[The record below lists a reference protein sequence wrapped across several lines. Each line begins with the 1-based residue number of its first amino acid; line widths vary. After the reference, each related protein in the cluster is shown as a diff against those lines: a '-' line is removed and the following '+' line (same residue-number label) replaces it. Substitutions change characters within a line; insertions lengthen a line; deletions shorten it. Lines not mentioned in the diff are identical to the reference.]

1 MTRDETQMSNDIPNP
16 NDRDVRHSTLDIPPT
31 FDIRHSALPVNI
43 LLVDDERRNLDVLES
58 VLQDPL
64 YRLVRATSA
73 DEALKALIT
82 DDFAV
87 LVLDIRMPG
96 TSGIELAQLIKQR
109 KKTQH
114 LPIIFLTAYYQEDE
128 HVMQGYSAG
137 AVDYL
142 SKPCNPAILRSKV
155 ALFVHLFRKTRALE
169 AEIDERCQAERRIHE
184 LNERLAQQV
193 SDLAAANSALEAFS
207 YSVSHDLRAPLRQV
221 AGFVG
226 RVQMLNRDRT
236 NPDALQQ
243 YLPLIQRSVTR
254 MGRLIDDL
262 LEFSRIGR
270 AEMHYQNVNLRS
282 LLDQTL
288 VEQEAGSREPAAG
301 NAENL
306 EGRGEKG
313 EAGRETE
320 KGRTED
326 TSFPLPPPPS
336 PLRLPVSGSPPHIR
350 WTIGPLPE
358 VHGDAAML
366 RQVFANLID
375 NAVKFAQ
382 ARDPA
387 VIEIGSLPAENEH
400 VVFVRD
406 NGVGFDP
413 HYAHK
418 LFGVFQRLHSTA
430 EFDGTGIGLA
440 TVRRIIERHGGRT
453 WAEGAPGQGATISFS
468 LPRGDDHVDD

>member
-1 MTRDETQMSNDIPNP
+1 MTS
-16 NDRDVRHSTLDIPPT
+16 
-31 FDIRHSALPVNI
+31 PVNI
-43 LLVDDERRNLDVLES
+43 LLVDDEQRNLDVLEA
-58 VLQDPL
+58 VLQNAE

-73 DEALKALIT
+73 EEALKALIT
-82 DDFAV
+82 SDFAV

-96 TSGIELAQLIKQR
+96 TSGIELAQMIKQR

-155 ALFVHLFRKTRALE
+155 AVFVDLFRKNRALE
-169 AEIDERCQAERRIHE
+169 AEIAERCQGEQRIRE
-184 LNERLAQQV
+184 LNDQLARRV
-193 SDLAAANSALEAFS
+193 NDLAAANAELEAFS

-226 RVQMLNRDRT
+226 RMQKLNREGAD
-236 NPDALQQ
+236 PGAAEQ
-243 YLPLIQRSVTR
+243 YLPLIQHAVTR

-270 AEMHYQNVNLRS
+270 AELHFQNVSLRS
-282 LLDQTL
+282 VLDQTL
-288 VEQEAGSREPAAG
+288 QAAQPEF
-301 NAENL
+301 AE
-306 EGRGEKG
+306 K
-313 EAGRETE
+313 
-320 KGRTED
+320 
-326 TSFPLPPPPS
+326 P
-336 PLRLPVSGSPPHIR
+336 IR
-350 WTIGPLPE
+350 WTIEPLPE
-358 VHGDAAML
+358 VRGDAAML

-375 NAVKFAQ
+375 NAVKFART
-382 ARDPA
+382 RDPA
-387 VIEIGSLPAENEH
+387 EIEVGTRPADPANGIKEH

-413 HYAHK
+413 QYAHK
-418 LFGVFQRLHSTA
+418 LFGVFHRLHSAA

-453 WAEGAPGQGATISFS
+453 WAEGALGLGATISFS
-468 LPRGDDHVDD
+468 LPH

>member
-1 MTRDETQMSNDIPNP
+1 MMT
-16 NDRDVRHSTLDIPPT
+16 
-31 FDIRHSALPVNI
+31 PVNI
-43 LLVDDERRNLDVLES
+43 LLVDDEQRNLDVLET
-58 VLQDPL
+58 VLQDPE

-96 TSGIELAQLIKQR
+96 TSGIELAQMIKQR

-128 HVMQGYSAG
+128 HVMQGYGAG

-142 SKPCNPAILRSKV
+142 SKPCNPPILRSKV
-155 ALFVHLFRKTRALE
+155 AVFVDLFRKTRALE
-169 AEIDERCQAERRIHE
+169 AEIAERRQAEQRIRD
-184 LNERLAQQV
+184 LNEQLAWQV
-193 SDLAAANSALEAFS
+193 SELAAANSELEAFS

-226 RVQMLNRDRT
+226 RVQKLARDGAD
-236 NPDALQQ
+236 PSAAEQ
-243 YLPLIQRSVTR
+243 YLPLIQQSVTR

-270 AEMHYQNVNLRS
+270 TELHYQNVDLRS
-282 LLDQTL
+282 VLDQTL
-288 VEQEAGSREPAAG
+288 QAAQPDV
-301 NAENL
+301 A
-306 EGRGEKG
+306 
-313 EAGRETE
+313 
-320 KGRTED
+320 D
-326 TSFPLPPPPS
+326 LP
-336 PLRLPVSGSPPHIR
+336 IR
-350 WTIGPLPE
+350 WSIDPLPE
-358 VHGDAAML
+358 VRGDAAML

-375 NAVKFAQ
+375 NAVKFART
-382 ARDPA
+382 RDPA
-387 VIEIGSLPAENEH
+387 VIQIGSLPADAEH

-418 LFGVFQRLHSTA
+418 LFGVFQRLHSAA

-453 WAEGAPGQGATISFS
+453 WAEGALGQGATISFS
-468 LPRGDDHVDD
+468 LPH

>member
-1 MTRDETQMSNDIPNP
+1 MTS
-16 NDRDVRHSTLDIPPT
+16 
-31 FDIRHSALPVNI
+31 PVNI
-43 LLVDDERRNLDVLES
+43 LLVDDEKRNLDVLES
-58 VLQDPL
+58 VLQNPD

-73 DEALKALIT
+73 EEALKALIT
-82 DDFAV
+82 SDFAV

-96 TSGIELAQLIKQR
+96 TSGIELAQMIKQR

-155 ALFVHLFRKTRALE
+155 AVFVDLFLKNRALE
-169 AEIDERCQAERRIHE
+169 AEISERRQGEQRIRE
-184 LNERLAQQV
+184 LNDQLAQRV
-193 SDLAAANSALEAFS
+193 NDLAAANGELEAFS

-226 RVQMLNRDRT
+226 RLQKLNPNGA
-236 NPDALQQ
+236 NPAAADQ
-243 YLPLIQRSVTR
+243 YLPLIQHAVTR

-270 AEMHYQNVNLRS
+270 AELHFQNVSLRM

-288 VEQEAGSREPAAG
+288 QAAQPDV
-301 NAENL
+301 AE
-306 EGRGEKG
+306 R
-313 EAGRETE
+313 A
-320 KGRTED
+320 
-326 TSFPLPPPPS
+326 
-336 PLRLPVSGSPPHIR
+336 IR
-350 WTIGPLPE
+350 WTIEPLPE
-358 VHGDAAML
+358 VRGDAAML
-366 RQVFANLID
+366 RQVFVNLID
-375 NAVKFAQ
+375 NAVKFA
-382 ARDPA
+382 ATRNPA
-387 VIEIGSLPAENEH
+387 EIEIGVRPADNEH

-413 HYAHK
+413 QYAHK

-430 EFDGTGIGLA
+430 DFDGTGIGLA

-453 WAEGAPGQGATISFS
+453 WAEGALDRGATISFS
-468 LPRGDDHVDD
+468 LPH

>member
-1 MTRDETQMSNDIPNP
+1 MTS
-16 NDRDVRHSTLDIPPT
+16 
-31 FDIRHSALPVNI
+31 PVNI
-43 LLVDDERRNLDVLES
+43 LLVDDEQRNLDVLEA
-58 VLQDPL
+58 VLQEPD

-73 DEALKALIT
+73 EEALKALISS
-82 DDFAV
+82 DFAV

-114 LPIIFLTAYYQEDE
+114 LPIIFLTAYYREDE

-155 ALFVHLFRKTRALE
+155 AVFVDLFRKSQALE
-169 AEIDERCQAERRIHE
+169 AEVAERRQGEQRIRE
-184 LNERLAQQV
+184 LNDQLAQRV
-193 SDLAAANSALEAFS
+193 GDLAAANAELEAFS

-226 RVQMLNRDRT
+226 RMQKLNRGGID
-236 NPDALQQ
+236 PAAADQ

-270 AEMHYQNVNLRS
+270 AELHFQNVSLRS

-288 VEQEAGSREPAAG
+288 QAAEPDV
-301 NAENL
+301 AERAIN
-306 EGRGEKG
+306 
-313 EAGRETE
+313 
-320 KGRTED
+320 
-326 TSFPLPPPPS
+326 
-336 PLRLPVSGSPPHIR
+336 
-350 WTIGPLPE
+350 WTIEPLPE
-358 VHGDAAML
+358 VRGDAAML

-375 NAVKFAQ
+375 NAVKFART
-382 ARDPA
+382 RDPA
-387 VIEIGSLPAENEH
+387 EIEIGFRQADNADGIKEH

-413 HYAHK
+413 QYAHK

-430 EFDGTGIGLA
+430 DFDGTGIGLA

-453 WAEGAPGQGATISFS
+453 WAEGAPDRGATISFS
-468 LPRGDDHVDD
+468 LPH

>member
-1 MTRDETQMSNDIPNP
+1 MTS
-16 NDRDVRHSTLDIPPT
+16 
-31 FDIRHSALPVNI
+31 PVNI
-43 LLVDDERRNLDVLES
+43 LLVDDEKRNLDVLEA
-58 VLQDPL
+58 VLQDPD

-73 DEALKALIT
+73 EEALKALISS
-82 DDFAV
+82 DFAV

-96 TSGIELAQLIKQR
+96 TSGIELAQMIKQR

-155 ALFVHLFRKTRALE
+155 AVFVDLFLKNRALE
-169 AEIDERCQAERRIHE
+169 AEIAERRQGEQRIRE
-184 LNERLAQQV
+184 LNEQLAQRV
-193 SDLAAANSALEAFS
+193 GDLAAANAELEAFS

-226 RVQMLNRDRT
+226 RMQKLNQNGAD
-236 NPDALQQ
+236 PCAADQ

-270 AEMHYQNVNLRS
+270 AELHFQIVSLRM
-282 LLDQTL
+282 LLEQTL
-288 VEQEAGSREPAAG
+288 QAAEPDV
-301 NAENL
+301 AE
-306 EGRGEKG
+306 R
-313 EAGRETE
+313 AI
-320 KGRTED
+320 
-326 TSFPLPPPPS
+326 
-336 PLRLPVSGSPPHIR
+336 H
-350 WTIGPLPE
+350 WTIEPLPE
-358 VHGDAAML
+358 VRGDPAML
-366 RQVFANLID
+366 RQVFANLIE
-375 NAVKFAQ
+375 NAVKFA
-382 ARDPA
+382 RTRNPA
-387 VIEIGSLPAENEH
+387 EIEIGVRPADNEH

-413 HYAHK
+413 QYAHK
-418 LFGVFQRLHSTA
+418 LFGVFQRLHSATD
-430 EFDGTGIGLA
+430 FDGTGIGLA

-453 WAEGAPGQGATISFS
+453 WAEGAPDLGATISFS
-468 LPRGDDHVDD
+468 LPH